1 MSETDVMELFADW
14 WPKHRPNQLF
24 IKANYGDVI
33 AFAQYCI
40 DHERA
45 YLAALPDD

>member
-1 MSETDVMELFADW
+1 MSETDVMELFAIW
-14 WPKHRPNQLF
+14 WFKQRPDQPF

-40 DHERA
+40 EHERA
-45 YLAALPDD
+45 YLAALPND

>member
-24 IKANYGDVI
+24 LKANYGDVI

-45 YLAALPDD
+45 YLAALRDE